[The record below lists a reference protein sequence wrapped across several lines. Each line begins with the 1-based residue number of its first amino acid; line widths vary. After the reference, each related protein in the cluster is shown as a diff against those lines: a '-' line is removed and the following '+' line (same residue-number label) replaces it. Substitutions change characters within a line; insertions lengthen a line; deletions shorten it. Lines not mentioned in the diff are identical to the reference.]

1 MSTKGVPLEKTPRSK
16 AEYLRDPVKR
26 ACRRKHD
33 TPPSNL
39 KKEQVYNHPEWNFWE
54 INRCKN
60 GCGYSQVR
68 PGYRAPD
75 GQVTWFRAR
84 TTYGDKDYLRTGEE
98 RIYPRDA
105 AEYDVNEW
113 WLAQEQA
120 AEKARARR
128 ARAAK
133 KAAEAGAAAAPRR
146 KQAK

>member
-1 MSTKGVPLEKTPRSK
+1 MSAKGVPLVETSRSK
-16 AEYLRDPVKR
+16 DEYLRDPVNR
-26 ACRRKHD
+26 ACRRRHD
-33 TPPSNL
+33 TPPSNI

-60 GCGYSQVR
+60 GCGYSMIK

-75 GQVTWFRAR
+75 GQVTWYRPR
-84 TTYGDKDYLRTGEE
+84 RHYENKEYLRTGEE

-120 AEKARARR
+120 AERAKTRR
-128 ARAAK
+128 TRAAAK
-133 KAAEAGAAAAPRR
+133 KAEAGAARPRR
-146 KQAK
+146 SKAK